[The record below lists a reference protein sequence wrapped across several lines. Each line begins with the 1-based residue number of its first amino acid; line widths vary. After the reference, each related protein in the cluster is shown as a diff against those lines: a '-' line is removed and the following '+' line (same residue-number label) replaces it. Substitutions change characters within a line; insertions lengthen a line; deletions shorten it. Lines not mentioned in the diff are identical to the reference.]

1 MALVLFQQIVVMF
14 LMLGMGFALVK
25 AKVFRAE
32 DSRVLSIMAIYIIA
46 PCVIIRSFQIDF
58 TPEVRNGFLMTVAA
72 AVLINVCLLFLTGLY
87 QKIFRL
93 DAVER
98 ASVMYANTGNLVI
111 PLVMSIFGDE
121 WVVYASAAMCV
132 QLAFMWTHAN
142 HIISGEKGVHW
153 KKILTNVNLVSIAI
167 GLALLLTGIRL
178 PALVQEALAQMSA
191 TMGPVNMVMLG
202 MLLAAVKWR
211 EVLSKPRIY
220 LVTGLKMLLSPLILL
235 PILRVSGLTGWVPE
249 GRTLMY
255 ISFMAVMT
263 PTAATITQLAQMY
276 RNEPEYASAINAVTT
291 LTCIATMPLMTVVF
305 GWVMG

>member
-1 MALVLFQQIVVMF
+1 MEGKEKPVRLMIVIPCYNEQEVLPMTAP
-14 LMLGMGFALVK
+14 L
-25 AKVFRAE
+25 FREELRRLTEAGRITE

-153 KKILTNVNLVSIAI
+153 KRILTNVNLVSIAI

-202 MLLAAVKWR
+202 MLLA
-211 EVLSKPRIY
+211 
-220 LVTGLKMLLSPLILL
+220 
-235 PILRVSGLTGWVPE
+235 E
-249 GRTLMY
+249 GRKKERT
-255 ISFMAVMT
+255 
-263 PTAATITQLAQMY
+263 
-276 RNEPEYASAINAVTT
+276 
-291 LTCIATMPLMTVVF
+291 
-305 GWVMG
+305 